1 MRHLGID
8 YGTRRIGLALSDEGG
23 RLATPLEV
31 LQVTD
36 PHQAVAP
43 ISALVE
49 AEQVAVLVVGL
60 PLNMDDS
67 VGPAARAVREWGTG
81 LSRTAGR
88 PVVFVDER
96 LSSFEAEQA
105 LRQRKQAGQRMTRQG
120 RKQRLDAVAAAQ
132 LLQSYLDGVLKPLP
146 DEDKSVTQVSA
157 VAHKL
162 QLWFTA
168 QTPAGRT
175 GITHG
180 DSHEA
185 CKTALCPAGGRRH
198 LAHPGL

>member
-146 DEDKSVTQVSA
+146 DED
-157 VAHKL
+157 
-162 QLWFTA
+162 
-168 QTPAGRT
+168 
-175 GITHG
+175 
-180 DSHEA
+180 
-185 CKTALCPAGGRRH
+185 
-198 LAHPGL
+198 